1 MKKATIPYRKT
12 LRLSPPCSFD
22 PVIKYWHG
30 VFTKVALDGL
40 KEIFAGVFYRGV
52 EAELAGFDGKNDHV
66 HPPAVC
72 QPKMAVS
79 SLINNLKGVSS
90 GLTGK
95 KGYPSIQKF

>member
-52 EAELAGFDGKNDHV
+52 EAELAGFDEEDNHAR
-66 HPPAVC
+66 PPAC
-72 QPKMAVS
+72 RLPAQNGRF
-79 SLINNLKGVSS
+79 L
-90 GLTGK
+90 
-95 KGYPSIQKF
+95 FD